1 MTTIN
6 ATKAEFVNLINGL
19 FQVQELKGKK
29 FGLAVSKNIVTLKKE
44 LQHLEEL
51 GKPSEEFMK
60 LAQKVN
66 ELSSKDPENSKV
78 EIDKLEKENEE
89 LVKLRKEQMDNV
101 TELMKDE
108 MSVDLTIVSE
118 KILPEDI
125 TAKQI
130 NTIEKII
137 NN

>member
-51 GKPSEEFMK
+51 GKPSEEFME
-60 LAQKVN
+60 LAMKVN
-66 ELSSKDPENSKV
+66 EISQKDPENSKV

-89 LVKLRKEQMDNV
+89 LVKLRREQMDNV

-108 MSVDLTIVSE
+108 MSIKLKTLSE
-118 KILPEDI
+118 NILPDEI

-130 NTIEKII
+130 TSIEKII
-137 NN
+137 

>member
-19 FQVQELKGKK
+19 FQVQELQGKK
-29 FGLAVSKNIVTLKKE
+29 FGLAVSRNITTLKKE
-44 LQHLEEL
+44 LQHLEDL

-66 ELSSKDPENSKV
+66 EISAIDPENSKV

-89 LVKLRKEQMDNV
+89 LVKLRREQMDNV

-108 MSVDLTIVSE
+108 MSIKLKTLSE
-118 KILPEDI
+118 NILPDEI

-130 NTIEKII
+130 NSIEKII
-137 NN
+137 K

>member
-51 GKPSEEFMK
+51 GKPSEEFME
-60 LAQKVN
+60 LAMKVN
-66 ELSSKDPENSKV
+66 EISQKDPENSKV

-89 LVKLRKEQMDNV
+89 LVKLRREQMDNV

-108 MSVDLTIVSE
+108 MSVELKTISE
-118 KILPEDI
+118 KVLPDEI

-130 NTIEKII
+130 TSIEKII
-137 NN
+137 K

>member
-1 MTTIN
+1 MTTIK
-6 ATKAEFVNLINGL
+6 ATKGDFVHLINGL
-19 FQVQELKGKK
+19 YQVQDIKGKD
-29 FGLAVSKNIVTLKKE
+29 FSISVSKNISILHEALKEIEKA
-44 LQHLEEL
+44 
-51 GKPSEEFMK
+51 GTPSEEFMK

>member
-51 GKPSEEFMK
+51 GKPSEEFME
-60 LAQKVN
+60 LAMKVN
-66 ELSSKDPENSKV
+66 EISQKDPENSKV

-89 LVKLRKEQMDNV
+89 LVKLRREQMDNV

-108 MSVDLTIVSE
+108 MSVKLKTISE

-130 NTIEKII
+130 TTIEKII
-137 NN
+137 K

>member
-44 LQHLEEL
+44 LQHLEDL
-51 GKPSEEFMK
+51 GKPSEEFME
-60 LAQKVN
+60 LAMKVN
-66 ELSSKDPENSKV
+66 EISQKDPENSKV

-89 LVKLRKEQMDNV
+89 LVKLRREQMDNV

-108 MSVDLTIVSE
+108 MSIKLKTLSE
-118 KILPEDI
+118 NILPDEI

-130 NTIEKII
+130 TSIEKII
-137 NN
+137 K

>member
-51 GKPSEEFMK
+51 GKPSEEFME
-60 LAQKVN
+60 LAMKVN
-66 ELSSKDPENSKV
+66 EISQKDPENSKV

-89 LVKLRKEQMDNV
+89 LVKLRREQMDNV

-108 MSVDLTIVSE
+108 MSIKLKTLSE
-118 KILPEDI
+118 NILPDEI

-130 NTIEKII
+130 TSIEKII
-137 NN
+137 K

>member
-1 MTTIN
+1 
-6 ATKAEFVNLINGL
+6 
-19 FQVQELKGKK
+19 
-29 FGLAVSKNIVTLKKE
+29 
-44 LQHLEEL
+44 
-51 GKPSEEFMK
+51 MK